1 MPRLPRRLPPV
12 LRLAAAVV
20 GVFVCAAVLNLGYA
34 AVAQEDGVSP
44 DIDEEDLNDPELIRR
59 GRDIYGQACALCHGE
74 AGRGVPREAAPEAF
88 GPPLVDVGAASV
100 DFMLR
105 TGRMPLDNANARL
118 RHSEQHVS
126 DSERR
131 ALVAYITSLGD
142 DGKGPAIPDITGY
155 QNADLGLGLEL
166 YTSNCA
172 ACHGPTGAGIAVGQ
186 EDVSSNLDIATPLEV
201 AEAIR
206 TGPGV
211 MPVFGED
218 VLPQE
223 ELEAVVHWVVDL
235 RQREAPGGLQFGRSG
250 PVWEGL
256 LAWVLG
262 MGALTVVMYL
272 LGEKA
277 TEDEDDA
284 EPNA

>member
-1 MPRLPRRLPPV
+1 
-12 LRLAAAVV
+12 
-20 GVFVCAAVLNLGYA
+20 
-34 AVAQEDGVSP
+34 
-44 DIDEEDLNDPELIRR
+44 DIDEGMLNDPQLIDQGADIF
-59 GRDIYGQACALCHGE
+59 GRDCALCHGE
-74 AGRGVPREAAPEAF
+74 AGRGISREQAPQAY
-88 GPPLVDVGAASV
+88 GPSLVGVGPASV

-105 TGRMPLDNANARL
+105 TGRMPLDNSNARL

-126 DSERR
+126 DEERR
-131 ALVAYITSLGD
+131 ALVAYVASLGEE
-142 DGKGPAIPDITGY
+142 GEGMAIPDVTGY
-155 QNADLGLGLEL
+155 EDADLGVGLDL
-166 YTSNCA
+166 FTSNCA

-186 EDVSSNLDIATPLEV
+186 EDVSSTLDISTPLEV

-218 VLPQE
+218 VLSQE

-235 RQREAPGGLQFGRSG
+235 RSRPAPGGAQVGRSG

-256 LAWVLG
+256 VAWTLG
-262 MGALTVVMYL
+262 LGSLMVVMYL

-277 TEDEDDA
+277 TGDEDD